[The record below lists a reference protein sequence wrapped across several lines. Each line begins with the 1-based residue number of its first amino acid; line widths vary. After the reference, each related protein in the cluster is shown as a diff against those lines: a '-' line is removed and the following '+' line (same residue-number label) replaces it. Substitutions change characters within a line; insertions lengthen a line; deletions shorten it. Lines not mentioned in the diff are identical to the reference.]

1 MGKIRCMLA
10 VMAMAIG
17 TGVAYAGEGNSEKD
31 YRPYP
36 HMFFGLNGGAQVS
49 FTHYDFSKLITPSYG
64 VSFGAYF
71 NPVVGARLH
80 VSGYEN
86 KGGIKSLNE
95 TYGDG

>member
-36 HMFFGLNGGAQVS
+36 HMFFGLNGGAQALRKDCRATRS
-49 FTHYDFSKLITPSYG
+49 
-64 VSFGAYF
+64 
-71 NPVVGARLH
+71 
-80 VSGYEN
+80 E
-86 KGGIKSLNE
+86 
-95 TYGDG
+95 